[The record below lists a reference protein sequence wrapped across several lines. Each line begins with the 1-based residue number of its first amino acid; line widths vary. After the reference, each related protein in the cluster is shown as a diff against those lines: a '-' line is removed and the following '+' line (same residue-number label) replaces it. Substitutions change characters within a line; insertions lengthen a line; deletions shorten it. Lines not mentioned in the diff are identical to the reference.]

1 MTMIRR
7 YIISAAILA
16 STTLLF
22 ACASNQA
29 LQEAPAGPP
38 GPPAPIAYVI
48 QPGDRLDVKFFY
60 NSELN
65 ESVEVRPDGK
75 ISLQLVDEVQAS
87 GLTPSELDDIL
98 TKRYSGELKKPAIT
112 VIMRSFTGQRVY
124 VGGEVN
130 KQGIIDLTTG
140 MTALQA
146 VIDAGGFKETALPEG
161 AIIIRKGPDKR
172 PVPLRADLHKALY
185 GKSPESRTPLKP
197 YDIVYVPKS
206 AIAKANKFVNQYIE
220 RLLLFKG
227 VSFGFSYEVHGDVD

>member
-7 YIISAAILA
+7 NIIAAATLA
-16 STTLLF
+16 STFLLF
-22 ACASNQA
+22 ACASNQGM
-29 LQEAPAGPP
+29 QQAPAGPP
-38 GPPAPIAYVI
+38 GPPAPTAYVI
-48 QPGDRLDVKFFY
+48 QPGDSLDVKFFY
-60 NSELN
+60 NPELN
-65 ESVEVRPDGK
+65 ESVTVRPDGK

-87 GLTPSELDDIL
+87 GLTPAELDEIL
-98 TKRYSGELKKPAIT
+98 TKRYSHELKKPAIA
-112 VIMRSFTGQRVY
+112 VIMRSFTRQRVY

-130 KQGIIDLTTG
+130 RQGIIDLTTG

-185 GKSPESRTPLKP
+185 GKSPESRIPLKP
-197 YDIVYVPKS
+197 YDIVFVPKS

-227 VSFGFSYEVHGDVD
+227 VSFGFSYEVHGDTD